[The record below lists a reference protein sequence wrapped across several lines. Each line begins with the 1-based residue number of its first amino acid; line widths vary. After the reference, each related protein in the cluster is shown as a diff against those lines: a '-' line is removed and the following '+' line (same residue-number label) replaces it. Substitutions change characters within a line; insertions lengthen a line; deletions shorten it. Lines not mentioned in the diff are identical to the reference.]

1 MTGSEIREKFINYFR
16 ERDHEVIRSSSLI
29 PKDDPTLLFTN
40 AGMVQF
46 KNVFLGTEKLNYTKA
61 VSSQKCVRAGGKHND
76 LDNVGYTARHHTFFE
91 MLGNFSFGDYFKKEA
106 IEYGWD
112 LMINV
117 FKLPRE
123 RLWVTVYNDDQEAF
137 DIWKNDIGLVEE
149 RIIRMGEKDN
159 FWSMGDTG
167 PCGPCSEILID
178 QGEEFSCGKPTC
190 KVGCDC
196 DRYLEL
202 WNLVFMQYNRDENGD
217 IHTIPNPSIDT
228 GMGLERI
235 AAVIQGVKSNYETDL
250 LKGIINRISG
260 LVSIKYGK
268 NEQYDTSMRVIA
280 DHSRAVAFL
289 ITDGVFPSNEGRGY
303 VLRRILRRAVRHAK
317 MLGVNEPFVY
327 RVLPAVNEIL
337 GDAYP
342 ELHEKAE
349 FVSKV
354 VRNEEE
360 RFLET
365 IDRGLELLEQEI
377 QELKSSTGKKTGTPE
392 LSGEVV
398 FKLYDTYGF
407 PYDLTEDITRNE
419 GITIDRRG
427 FDAEMK
433 KQKEQSRQSWKG
445 AGDDQ
450 LGEVYTELVTGGL
463 QTLFT
468 GYDNLQEQGVVR
480 AIIKNGLLVD
490 SASAGD
496 EIEIITDKTPFYGQS
511 GGQVG
516 DKGTISSGDFIANVY
531 DTKKPFKDLIVQKA
545 KVEKGTVW
553 IGDTLDLEVD
563 RDHRHGARVHHTCT
577 HILHATLKET
587 LGDHISQAGSL
598 VAPDRLRF
606 DFTHFEQ
613 IKPEALNRIEEI
625 INERIRRDDPVET
638 KANVPYDEAIKSGA
652 TAIFE
657 EKYGDRVRIVSIG
670 DYSMELCGG
679 THLSSSGEAGIL
691 KITSEGASSSGVRRI
706 EAVAGDAGWN
716 YIKKQEQTLDELASI
731 LKVPRSDLVS
741 RLKRL
746 RDENEELKRQIE
758 SYKSKSLSSAASD
771 LVAKARDMDGIRLL
785 AEEINV
791 SSDELRNIWDNLKQ
805 ELGSG
810 IAVLG
815 SRDDKKAFI
824 LVGVTD
830 DLTSKYNAGRIIK
843 ELAGIIGGGG
853 GGKADMAQAGGGKP
867 QNLTNALESSEEVIS
882 RIRQ

>member
-1 MTGSEIREKFINYFR
+1 MKGSEIREKFINYFKER
-16 ERDHEVIRSSSLI
+16 EHQVVHSSSLI

-46 KNVFLGTEKLNYTKA
+46 KNVFLGTEKTDYTKA

-112 LMINV
+112 LMVNV
-117 FKLPRE
+117 FKLPAD
-123 RLWVTVYNDDQEAF
+123 RLWVTVYMDDDQAY
-137 DIWKNDIGLVEE
+137 DIWRNDIGLSEDRV
-149 RIIRMGEKDN
+149 IRMGEKDN

-202 WNLVFMQYNRDENGD
+202 WNLVFMQYNRDENGE

-250 LKGIINRISG
+250 LKGVINRISG
-260 LVSIKYGK
+260 LVSVEYGK
-268 NEQYDTSMRVIA
+268 DDQSDTSMRVIA

-317 MLGVNEPFVY
+317 MLGVNEPFLY
-327 RVLPAVNEIL
+327 KVLPSVNETL

-342 ELHEKAE
+342 ELYEKAD
-349 FVSKV
+349 FVSQV
-354 VRNEEE
+354 VKNEEE

-377 QELKSSTGKKTGTPE
+377 EQVKKAAGEKSDKMELP
-392 LSGEVV
+392 GEVV

-419 GITIDRRG
+419 GIVIDRKG
-427 FDAEMK
+427 FDSEME
-433 KQKEQSRQSWKG
+433 KQKKQSRQSWKG
-445 AGDDQ
+445 SGDER
-450 LGEVYTELVTGGL
+450 LNEVYTELVTGGL
-463 QTLFT
+463 QTEFT
-468 GYDNLQEQGVVR
+468 GYDRLGDEGVTR
-480 AIIKNGLLVD
+480 AILKDGILVD
-490 SASAGD
+490 SAEEGD
-496 EIEIITDKTPFYGQS
+496 EIEVITDRTPFYGQS

-516 DKGTISSGDFIANVY
+516 DRGMMKSGEFLAEVY
-531 DTKKPFKDLIVQKA
+531 DTKKPFKDLIVHKA
-545 KVEKGTVW
+545 RVRKGSLW
-553 IGDTLDLEVD
+553 IGDTLDLQVD
-563 RDHRHGARVHHTCT
+563 KEHRDGARVHHTCT
-577 HILHATLKET
+577 HILHATLRET
-587 LGDHISQAGSL
+587 LGDHVSQAGSL
-598 VAPDRLRF
+598 VAPDKLRF

-613 IKPEALNRIEEI
+613 ISPELLSRIEDI
-625 INERIRRDDPVET
+625 INERIRRDDRVET
-638 KANVPYDEAIKSGA
+638 KADVPYDEAIKSGA

-679 THLSSSGEAGIL
+679 THLGSSGEAGVL

-706 EAVAGDAGWN
+706 EAVAGDAGWD
-716 YIKKQEQTLDELASI
+716 YIKSQERTLDEIASI
-731 LKVPRSDLVS
+731 LRVPRSDVIS
-741 RLKRL
+741 RTRKLAE
-746 RDENEELKRQIE
+746 ENEELKRQID
-758 SYKSKSLSSAASD
+758 SYRSRSLSSTASD
-771 LVAKARDMDGIRLL
+771 LVDKAREYDGIRLL
-785 AEEINV
+785 TEEINA
-791 SSDELRNIWDNLKQ
+791 SSDELRNIWDNIKQ

-815 SRDDKKAFI
+815 SRNDKKAFI

-830 DLTSKYNAGRIIK
+830 DLTSKYNAGKIVK
-843 ELAGIIGGGG
+843 ELAAVIGGGG
-853 GGKADMAQAGGGKP
+853 GGKADLAQAGGSKP
-867 QNLTNALESSEEVIS
+867 ENLAQALKSTEDVLGNSG
-882 RIRQ
+882 